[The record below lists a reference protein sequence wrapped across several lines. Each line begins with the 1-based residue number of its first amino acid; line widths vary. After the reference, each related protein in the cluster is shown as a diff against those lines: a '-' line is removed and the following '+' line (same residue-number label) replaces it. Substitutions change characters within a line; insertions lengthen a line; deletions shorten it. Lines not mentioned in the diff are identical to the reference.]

1 MTDDKKRR
9 QRRCPVQECS
19 MYFGSLKEAVCCT
32 SYKDIF
38 PFLCFVCSFFF
49 VIFASLPLL
58 CGSSLIVVISL
69 QIKRFF
75 SNVTFPVADRDTEA
89 ENQKQAFKLF
99 FSDERS
105 ETVLFQERILFLKL
119 TRRDVWTITFYSPF
133 WLSSVFRTRVTL
145 VQRGYSFATMISL
158 AFEMFS
164 NKRRQF

>member
-75 SNVTFPVADRDTEA
+75 SNVVTFPVADRDTEA

-99 FSDERS
+99 FQMS
-105 ETVLFQERILFLKL
+105 VLRPYF
-119 TRRDVWTITFYSPF
+119 
-133 WLSSVFRTRVTL
+133 FRK
-145 VQRGYSFATMISL
+145 GFC
-158 AFEMFS
+158 F
-164 NKRRQF
+164 

>member
-9 QRRCPVQECS
+9 QRRCPVQEYS

-38 PFLCFVCSFFF
+38 PFLCFVCRSFF

-75 SNVTFPVADRDTEA
+75 SNVVTFPVADRDTEA

-99 FSDERS
+99 FRWAFWDRTFSGKDSVFEVNTARCMNNN
-105 ETVLFQERILFLKL
+105 VLFAVLIIKWF
-119 TRRDVWTITFYSPF
+119 
-133 WLSSVFRTRVTL
+133 
-145 VQRGYSFATMISL
+145 
-158 AFEMFS
+158 
-164 NKRRQF
+164 